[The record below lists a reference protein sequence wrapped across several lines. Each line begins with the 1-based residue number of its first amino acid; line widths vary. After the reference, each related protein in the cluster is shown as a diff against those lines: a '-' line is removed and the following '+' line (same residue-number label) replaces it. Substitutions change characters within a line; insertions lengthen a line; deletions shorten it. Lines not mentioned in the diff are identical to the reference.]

1 MDAPLLLKCG
11 EPIEPAEHFG
21 LYQQTDKSTAEKNG
35 LSQDWEHYSQA
46 HAHELTSHLL
56 RRARSESEKNWNEYS
71 KQFRDIWED
80 IMLPKI
86 TYGLA
91 RAKLHPELE
100 AAIHWDLFNVVMRA
114 SFLDFRPPTFFER
127 IGHIYLAGHFPCGVS
142 NYGII
147 QANNAT
153 ILVY

>member
-11 EPIEPAEHFG
+11 EAIEPAEHFG
-21 LYQQTDKSTAEKNG
+21 LYQQTDKSTAEKSG

-100 AAIHWDLFNVVMRA
+100 AAIHVALVNRGVLIAPFHNMMLVSPETKKEQVDRLVAAFGDIA
-114 SFLDFRPPTFFER
+114 ER
-127 IGHIYLAGHFPCGVS
+127 LA
-142 NYGII
+142 
-147 QANNAT
+147 A
-153 ILVY
+153 